1 MAIQDDFTIDY
12 VNRTIKHTSGTTVYS
27 VNALYSW
34 LQDTFDEL
42 AQMDDP
48 VPMSAQTPTDYSLI
62 NGWFMDN
69 ASTKFLSGGAI
80 QTIGYTD
87 EIQEIFFAT
96 DAGAVAGDI
105 GKRVTDDSVEVG
117 TLIHYSTD
125 GLEWYVRKDA
135 AGTIAS
141 GSVVAV
147 VGGTGAGTTNAD
159 GITGEELWANAYTIG
174 AIEAGSNVYVVQDGV
189 KLTQW
194 WAANSGHIDALFRVK
209 HLGTEVNDGKI
220 TCFIREWGDT
230 YDHLEVDLSGGGRT
244 PVPLATQDD
253 PNNDSS
259 EATVEDY
266 GDGTTYTMTISYS
279 GAPYSKDLNN
289 GSGAKNYDAVID
301 ADGARVSEV
310 YEWLKYIT
318 QEGATTPLATDPGT
332 DGEQYLRA
340 NATYTVE
347 KRSPLG
353 TFAGGKLFLA
363 RGIWIENYH
372 SDDVQAFQ
380 LIASDGTT
388 QVPPN
393 LVTVKVTSVVSG
405 DRVSVFPLVSAGG
418 DIEKDTYTGA
428 ASGNDSGDGDF
439 VVQEAISSDTP
450 QAGYLR
456 IVTADGSEALHL
468 YSSWSGSTFTLSGS
482 TLGATYDDT
491 ATVYVPIIDKEATTT
506 EVSNTLIQS
515 TDIPVLIRVR
525 KKGILPFEVEGT
537 VTSTGLTVAAIR
549 TIDTVVT

>member
-62 NGWFMDN
+62 NGWFMDHDS
-69 ASTKFLSGGAI
+69 AHFLSGGAI
-80 QTIGYTD
+80 QTIGYDTFIV
-87 EIQEIFFAT
+87 EIPVSGGGT
-96 DAGAVAGDI
+96 SPVAGDI
-105 GKRVTDDSVEVG
+105 GKPVTDDAATIG
-117 TLIHYSTD
+117 TLIHYESD
-125 GLEWYVRKDA
+125 EWYVRLD
-135 AGTIAS
+135 TPSTSVAS
-141 GSVVAV
+141 GSAVAV
-147 VGGTGAGTTNAD
+147 TGGTGSETTTAD
-159 GITGEELWANAYTIG
+159 SVSGENLWANLYTIG
-174 AIEAGSNVYVVQDGV
+174 AIEASVNVYLVQNAV

-194 WAANSGHIDALFRVK
+194 WAADSGHIDVLVLVK
-209 HLGTEVNDGKI
+209 HMGAEINSGKV
-220 TCFIREWGDT
+220 TAFIREWGDT

-266 GDGTTYTMTISYS
+266 GDGTTYTMTITF
-279 GAPYSKDLNN
+279 GTVSKDLNN
-289 GSGAKNYDAVID
+289 GNGSKNYDAVID

-318 QEGATTPLATDPGT
+318 RETATEPLTTQAGV
-332 DGEQYLRA
+332 DGEQYLSA
-340 NATYTVE
+340 NASYTVE

-380 LIASDGTT
+380 LIAADGTT

-418 DIEKDTYTGA
+418 EIEKDTYTGA
-428 ASGNDSGDGDF
+428 ATGNDSGDPDF
-439 VVQEAISSDTP
+439 VVQESISSDTP

-456 IVTADGSEALHL
+456 IVTADGAEALHL
-468 YSSWSGSTFTLSGS
+468 YSSWSGSTFTLNGS
-482 TLGATYDDT
+482 TLGATYDGT
-491 ATVYVPIIDKEATTT
+491 AVVYVPIIDKEATTT

-515 TDIPVLIRVR
+515 TDIPVLVRVR